1 MLTTLK
7 TDLGDSLHPKLDD
20 VVPLKL
26 GNGPAIWNVVD
37 VDNCHHVLLDEE
49 LVSGDQ
55 KSNFLL
61 YKW

>member
-1 MLTTLK
+1 MTSRFIFLSK
-7 TDLGDSLHPKLDD
+7 FSLEIEE
-20 VVPLKL
+20 
-26 GNGPAIWNVVD
+26 AEANVVD

-61 YKW
+61 YK